1 MKDDIFIPLIAVIF
15 VIGFV
20 TFIALELAALGVEAP
35 YLLFLPAVVF
45 CYMFG
50 SIVTAVAALLFGTL
64 STWYFFIPP
73 VWSFALPS
81 LEYNITLLLFICVAI
96 IMCAIIYDL
105 NRQIEKLTRENEQ
118 LIAKDRQTRAKIE

>member
-15 VIGFV
+15 VMGFV

-35 YLLFLPAVVF
+35 YLLFLPAVIF
-45 CYMFG
+45 CYVFG
-50 SIVTAVAALLFGTL
+50 SLVTAAAALLVGTL

-73 VWSFALPS
+73 VWSFAPPS

-96 IMCAIIYDL
+96 VMCVIIYDL
-105 NRQIEKLTRENEQ
+105 NRQIEKLTRENER
-118 LIAKDRQTRAKIE
+118 LSAKNKQTRAKVE